1 MALEHDSDSALAK
14 AVRAAGSQSAFGRL
28 LGKTQSVVHDWLRD
42 GKELPGE
49 HVFEIEGATG
59 VSRHELRL
67 DLYPREGCCAE
78 QCPELGDSAPLQP
91 PAVPAG
97 AAGDSSDSRA
107 ASAAAQPPAGSG
119 PLPAGGSHTPDA
131 LAGVRS

>member
-1 MALEHDSDSALAK
+1 MPESRTPLESLNAAIAAL
-14 AVRAAGSQSAFGRL
+14 GSQSAMARL
-28 LGKTQSVVHDWLRD
+28 LEVSQPSVSDWVNRM
-42 GKELPGE
+42 ERLPAE
-49 HVFEIEGATG
+49 HVLAVEAATR

-67 DLYPREGCCAE
+67 DLYPREGCCA
-78 QCPELGDSAPLQP
+78 QACPEHGDSAPLQS

>member
-78 QCPELGDSAPLQP
+78 QCPEHGDSAPL
-91 PAVPAG
+91 
-97 AAGDSSDSRA
+97 
-107 ASAAAQPPAGSG
+107 QPPAGSG